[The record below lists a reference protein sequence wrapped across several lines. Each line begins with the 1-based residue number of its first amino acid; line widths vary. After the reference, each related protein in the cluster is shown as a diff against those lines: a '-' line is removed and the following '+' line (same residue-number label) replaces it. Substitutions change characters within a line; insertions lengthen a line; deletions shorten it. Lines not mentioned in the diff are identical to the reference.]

1 MIRKLC
7 LLLLLVDCTTGFA
20 QQNLFNIPSSDIT
33 PKNKF
38 FYQHQLNVY
47 TNKVESKSHLV
58 YGLGKGWDAGLNLV
72 GKGAYFTPEWN
83 GLYNSDAGRG
93 SLYPVLM
100 VTLQK
105 QIPLFKK
112 VNLNVGTQMGL
123 NLSNKVH
130 NKKINYFNYALA
142 SYQIGEGRRIVA
154 GGYLSN
160 RMFTGTGNV
169 AGALIGFEYKLT
181 KHFYLMGD
189 WVSGR
194 NDAGV
199 GVLGGMFVL
208 SKRIQ
213 LCGGYAIA
221 NPNTPKP
228 NAFVFELNWLGWDY
242 H

>member
-7 LLLLLVDCTTGFA
+7 LLLLLSGFTTGFA
-20 QQNLFNIPSSDIT
+20 QQNLFNIPSADIT

-47 TNKVESKSHLV
+47 SKKVESKSHLV
-58 YGLGKGWDAGLNLV
+58 YGLGDGWDAGMNLV

-83 GLYNSDAGRG
+83 GLYNSDAGQG
-93 SLYPVLM
+93 ALYPVLM
-100 VTLQK
+100 GTLQK
-105 QIPLFKK
+105 QVPVFKK
-112 VNLNVGTQMGL
+112 LNLNVGTQMGV
-123 NLSNKVH
+123 NLSNKVY

-142 SYQIGEGRRIVA
+142 SYQLGEGRRLIA
-154 GGYLSN
+154 GGYFSN

-169 AGALIGFEYKLT
+169 AGALVGFEYKLT
-181 KHFYLMGD
+181 KHWYLMGD

-199 GVLGGMFVL
+199 GVLGAMYVL

-228 NAFVFELNWLGWDY
+228 NAIVFELNWLGWDY